1 MAERRMI
8 AKSIVFSDDFLD
20 MPLSSRCLYFTFL
33 TIADDD
39 GFINNPKSIIRQC
52 GASNDDLRLLIA
64 KSYIIPFE
72 SGVIVI
78 KHWKMHNYIKSDRYK
93 ETPCKDEKSQLITL
107 KDKSYALKND
117 EPLEPLKNEQCI
129 QSGTEVEP
137 QDRVRVRVRDRVRVN
152 NPPISP
158 LKGVSGEVTK
168 PKTEKKPKGKAMYK
182 DLPDELK
189 DAMTDFEEMR
199 TKMRKPLTDRG
210 RKLLITKLTKLAS
223 DDNGNIDTQLAVK
236 IVEQSLERSW
246 ASFYEIKSD
255 NGNYQGKTNNSDTLP
270 YSGLD
275 W

>member
-158 LKGVSGEVTK
+158 LKGESGEVTK
-168 PKTEKKPKGKAMYK
+168 PKTEKKPKGKAIYK

-223 DDNGNIDTQLAVK
+223 DGNGNIDTQLAVK

-246 ASFYEIKSD
+246 TSFYEIKSD
-255 NGNYQGKTNNSDTLP
+255 NGNYQGKANNSDTLP

>member
-1 MAERRMI
+1 MI

-137 QDRVRVRVRDRVRVN
+137 QDRVRVRVISKKGILQHTMHEQAINQLECWN
-152 NPPISP
+152 N
-158 LKGVSGEVTK
+158 
-168 PKTEKKPKGKAMYK
+168 
-182 DLPDELK
+182 
-189 DAMTDFEEMR
+189 R
-199 TKMRKPLTDRG
+199 TIIMLFNEHLNFWRL
-210 RKLLITKLTKLAS
+210 
-223 DDNGNIDTQLAVK
+223 
-236 IVEQSLERSW
+236 
-246 ASFYEIKSD
+246 
-255 NGNYQGKTNNSDTLP
+255 
-270 YSGLD
+270 
-275 W
+275 

>member
-20 MPLSSRCLYFTFL
+20 MPLSSRCLYFTLL

-93 ETPCKDEKSQLITL
+93 ETLYKDEKSHLTTL

-117 EPLEPLKNEQCI
+117 EPTEPLKNEQCL
-129 QSGTEVEP
+129 QNGTEVEP
-137 QDRVRVRVRDRVRVN
+137 QVRVRVRGRDRVSIN

-158 LKGVSGEVTK
+158 LKGESGEVKKTK
-168 PKTEKKPKGKAMYK
+168 AEKEPKGKAIYS
-182 DLPDELK
+182 DLPKELK
-189 DAMTDFEEMR
+189 DTMIDFESMR
-199 TKMRKPLTDRG
+199 TKMRKPLTDRA

-223 DDNGNIDTQLAVK
+223 DDSGNIDTQLAVK
-236 IVEQSLERSW
+236 IVEQSLEHGW
-246 ASFYEIKSD
+246 LSFFEVKTD
-255 NGNYQGKTNNSDTLP
+255 NSGYQGKTNNSDTLP

>member
-107 KDKSYALKND
+107 KNKSYALKSEQPT
-117 EPLEPLKNEQCI
+117 EPLENEQCI
-129 QSGTEVEP
+129 QSVSKVEP
-137 QDRVRVRVRDRVRVN
+137 QVRVRVRGRDRVSIN

-158 LKGVSGEVTK
+158 LKGESGEVTK
-168 PKTEKKPKGKAMYK
+168 PKTEKKAKGKAMYK

-199 TKMRKPLTDRG
+199 VKMRKPLTDRG

-255 NGNYQGKTNNSDTLP
+255 NGNYRGKTNNSDTLP